1 MMRRRL
7 QDRIEALVAEAIA
20 TDDPR
25 DLDAVIRELRK
36 VLHEH
41 SEGLRKPAR

>member
-1 MMRRRL
+1 MIRRRL

-20 TDDPR
+20 IGDPH
-25 DLDAVIRELRK
+25 DLDAVIQELRK

-41 SEGLRKPAR
+41 SEGLRKLAR